1 MNDGDDTTTR
11 PGLTSHSCGV
21 KGQHAM
27 SRGQGINNNNKS
39 PFGPA
44 RKFFLFFFSFRM
56 FTNYFTDHFSYY
68 PACKPLLAGWINDR
82 EGGQEPPQ

>member
-1 MNDGDDTTTR
+1 
-11 PGLTSHSCGV
+11 
-21 KGQHAM
+21 M
-27 SRGQGINNNNKS
+27 SRDQGTNDDNKVL
-39 PFGPA
+39 FGPA
-44 RKFFLFFFSFRM
+44 HKFFLFFFFSFHM